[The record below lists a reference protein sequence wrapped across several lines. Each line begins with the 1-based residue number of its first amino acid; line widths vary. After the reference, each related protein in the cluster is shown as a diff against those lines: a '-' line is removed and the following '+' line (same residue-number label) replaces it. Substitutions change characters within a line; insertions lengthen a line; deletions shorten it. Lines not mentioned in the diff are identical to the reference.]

1 MSREDA
7 RLFFPPT
14 DPTPIFELFRG
25 SYATELLVAA
35 SAHLNVFGR
44 LAKASMPEAA
54 LGQALGLER
63 RPSVALFSVTEGR
76 AYSAGEY
83 RAVLGEAGLSA
94 DGAVVNTLV
103 HCGVLTGIKPS

>member
-35 SAHLNVFGR
+35 SAHLNVFGH

-54 LGQALGLER
+54 LGLDR
-63 RPSVALFSVTEGR
+63 SPSVALFSVTEGR